1 MMRWIAVLLIAC
13 GATLLP
19 RTAAALSISF
29 TPPGQFVGVGGSVT
43 LVLEASALAGAA
55 VGGFDVDVSF
65 DAALFTLTDVTFSGS
80 LGDVG
85 LGEQS
90 TDVVNGIGSVSLGSV
105 SLLDPLAL
113 DALQGDPVALVSLT
127 FQAVAIGAG
136 AFVVEAVQLSDAF
149 GAELVIGSVTP
160 ATVDVV
166 PEPALAWLLA
176 LGAGALA
183 MRRRSG

>member
-1 MMRWIAVLLIAC
+1 VKRWLAVLVIAC

-29 TPPGQFVGVGGSVT
+29 APPGQFVGVGGSVT
-43 LVLEASALAGAA
+43 LALEASALGGAA
-55 VGGFDVDVSF
+55 VGGYDVDVSF

-85 LGEQS
+85 LGEQLTS
-90 TDVVNGIGSVSLGSV
+90 VVNGVGSVSLASV
-105 SLLDPLAL
+105 SLLDPATLA
-113 DALQGDPVALVSLT
+113 ALQADTVSLVSLT
-127 FQAVAIGAG
+127 FQAVAVGAG
-136 AFVVEAVQLSDAF
+136 AFVVEAAQLSDEF
-149 GAELVIGSVTP
+149 GAELVIGTVTP

-166 PEPALAWLLA
+166 PEPALATVLA

-183 MRRRSG
+183 LRRRSA